1 VGSKIN
7 IIPATGELWVDIR
20 FLPGEDKASLREKIR
35 TILGSLYEELE
46 ITFDDF
52 HLPNLSSKETP
63 LYKAISEIFSE
74 AHPEADL
81 VPSLIGGVTD
91 GRYWRPRGRWF
102 TASTFSRKISPWRNT
117 AGGST
122 GLTRGFPSP
131 VWRSIWSFLPSFPR
145 DFGSIGKMKH

>member
-1 VGSKIN
+1 
-7 IIPATGELWVDIR
+7 VDIR

-91 GRYWRPRGRWF
+91 GRYWRPRGTVVYGFNLFSQDLTMEKYGRRIHGIDERVSI
-102 TASTFSRKISPWRNT
+102 ASLEKHLEFFAQLPQRFWQHWKNETLGNT
-117 AGGST
+117 
-122 GLTRGFPSP
+122 
-131 VWRSIWSFLPSFPR
+131 
-145 DFGSIGKMKH
+145 D